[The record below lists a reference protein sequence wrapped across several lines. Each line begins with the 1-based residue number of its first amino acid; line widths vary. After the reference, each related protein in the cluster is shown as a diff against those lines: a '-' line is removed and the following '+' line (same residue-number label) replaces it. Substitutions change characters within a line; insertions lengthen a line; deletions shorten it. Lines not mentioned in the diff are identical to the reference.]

1 MNYAESLSEGR
12 LLRRY
17 QRFLADIEL
26 GDGEVITA
34 HVPNTGSMLGC
45 LELGQGARLS
55 RARDTTRRC
64 PYTLE
69 QIQVGKV
76 WVGVNTHRANALVG
90 EALKR
95 GAIEEV
101 SGYASHRPEVSYG
114 QQRSRIDWLLED
126 QNSPVC
132 YLEVKSVTTSLEPG
146 IGLFPDAISQR
157 ALKHLGELRDCV
169 VQEGARSVLLFC
181 VQRADVHVVHP
192 ADAIDPAY
200 GRLLRE
206 VMREGVEV
214 LAYGVEPTRTGLLWG
229 PRIGVHCP

>member
-1 MNYAESLSEGR
+1 
-12 LLRRY
+12 
-17 QRFLADIEL
+17 
-26 GDGEVITA
+26 
-34 HVPNTGSMLGC
+34 MLGV
-45 LELGQGARLS
+45 GGKARAVS